1 MGLKGAAAAALM
13 ALSLILPACTSTASA
28 ATGTPPEVLTFQSAK
43 ATYNDFQYRYE
54 GDLNV
59 PVRFD
64 FSVDRDWLNNT
75 TATVHFI
82 ATMDPDY
89 ETKTDIYTGKERE
102 VDISLAGNKHLDDGR
117 MVKSSWKAEPSSI
130 GTSDIVK
137 GGADMISVNFTFR
150 TAGSWKIYVV
160 YDIPGTGIAG
170 AESENARIY
179 IKGDPDTVSGL
190 DTLISLLLLVPM
202 GAQAL
207 DYFRTRFARKRTG

>member
-13 ALSLILPACTSTASA
+13 ALSLILPTCTLTASA
-28 ATGTPPEVLTFQSAK
+28 ATGTPPEVLKFSSAK

-59 PVRFD
+59 PIRFD

-75 TATVHFI
+75 TAKMLFI

-89 ETKTDIYTGKERE
+89 ETNTDIHTGKLRE
-102 VDISLAGNKHLDDGR
+102 VDLSLAGNKHIEDSRL
-117 MVKSSWKAEPSSI
+117 VKSSYDVQPSSI
-130 GTSDIVK
+130 GT
-137 GGADMISVNFTFR
+137 GAIRQNGAHNISVNFTFR
-150 TAGSWKIYVV
+150 TAGNWKVYVV
-160 YDIPGTGIAG
+160 YDIPGTGIVG

-190 DTLISLLLLVPM
+190 NTLISLLLLAPM
-202 GAQAL
+202 GARAL
-207 DYFRTRFARKRTG
+207 GYFRTRFARKRAG